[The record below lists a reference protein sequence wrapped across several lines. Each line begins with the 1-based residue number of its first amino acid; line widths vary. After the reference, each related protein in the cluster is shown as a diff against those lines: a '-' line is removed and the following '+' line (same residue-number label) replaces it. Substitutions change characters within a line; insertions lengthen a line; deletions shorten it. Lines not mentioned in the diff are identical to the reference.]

1 MCGCGCAGRG
11 RANIGWKSKCFS
23 YSFFSFV
30 WRCWN
35 CVGQTRQST
44 LKRRIKPS
52 TRLVID
58 PLIQLNQPD
67 NQPTKQDKDHL
78 GLRPPM
84 NMIIG
89 GILCQ
94 IIRHFTRIRPISD
107 RRARRV
113 MPRSWCPSFTKDVFS
128 LLTFTTLYI
137 LARRVRSTNCY
148 HLVYQRRHASCLS
161 WGSYYPWI
169 VDKPGF
175 HRMGSIFGMS
185 TWRPGTWI
193 CTDPQRLGR
202 FTVAQ
207 QFQWVPLKR
216 EDVKRTGGNGL
227 TSRLGWWMN
236 EESITGCCKGF
247 FHDTKCDNTW

>member
-1 MCGCGCAGRG
+1 MGMGKQKFPIEDRIAQDGCADVGVRG
-11 RANIGWKSKCFS
+11 EGGQILVGNPSVSLIPC
-23 YSFFSFV
+23 FSFV

-67 NQPTKQDKDHL
+67 NQPTKQDKYHL

-113 MPRSWCPSFTKDVFS
+113 MPRSWCPSFTKDVFL
-128 LLTFTTLYI
+128 LLTFTTLYTCEKS
-137 LARRVRSTNCY
+137 RSTNCY

-161 WGSYYPWI
+161 WGSYYYPWI
-169 VDKPGF
+169 GN
-175 HRMGSIFGMS
+175 
-185 TWRPGTWI
+185 
-193 CTDPQRLGR
+193 
-202 FTVAQ
+202 
-207 QFQWVPLKR
+207 PL
-216 EDVKRTGGNGL
+216 L
-227 TSRLGWWMN
+227 TN
-236 EESITGCCKGF
+236 
-247 FHDTKCDNTW
+247 

>member
-44 LKRRIKPS
+44 LKGRIKPS

-67 NQPTKQDKDHL
+67 NQPTKQDKYHR

-169 VDKPGF
+169 VDEPGF
-175 HRMGSIFGMS
+175 HRMGSIFWNVHLTTRNVNLHWSATTGKIHSCAAVPVGALEAWRCQANRGKWTDKQVGMVDE
-185 TWRPGTWI
+185 WRKHH
-193 CTDPQRLGR
+193 
-202 FTVAQ
+202 
-207 QFQWVPLKR
+207 WVL
-216 EDVKRTGGNGL
+216 
-227 TSRLGWWMN
+227 
-236 EESITGCCKGF
+236 
-247 FHDTKCDNTW
+247 